1 MKNILQRLTPGLGL
15 AALATSAS
23 AHEGHGAHDLV
34 ERTALALGLSHTL
47 PVVAAL
53 YAGGF
58 LAGVVVLHLGSSLLA
73 RQVPLKAPLAWRFA
87 AGTLGGLGTLLLAR
101 A

>member
-1 MKNILQRLTPGLGL
+1 MNRTLSRLSVAPVSL
-15 AALATSAS
+15 AATVPALA
-23 AHEGHGAHDLV
+23 HDGHGPHDLV
-34 ERTALALGLSHTL
+34 EGLALALGLQHTL

-58 LAGVVVLHLGSSLLA
+58 VAGVATLHLGASLLA
-73 RQVPLKAPLAWRFA
+73 RRVQLQAPLAWRFA
-87 AGTLGGLGTLLLAR
+87 AGTLGGLGALLLAR

>member
-1 MKNILQRLTPGLGL
+1 MKKNLSRLGAGLGL
-15 AALATSAS
+15 AALAASAT
-23 AHEGHGAHDLV
+23 AHEGHGHHDLV
-34 ERTALALGLSHTL
+34 EGLALGLSLPHTL

-58 LAGVVVLHLGSSLLA
+58 LAGVALLHLAASLLA
-73 RQVPLKAPLAWRFA
+73 RRVQLKAPLAWRFA

>member
-1 MKNILQRLTPGLGL
+1 MKTILSRLASGLGL
-15 AALATSAS
+15 ATLAAAAA
-23 AHEGHGAHDLV
+23 AHDGHGHHDLV
-34 ERTALALGLSHTL
+34 ERLALGLGLPHTL

-58 LAGVVVLHLGSSLLA
+58 VAGVAALHLGGVLLA
-73 RQVPLKAPLAWRFA
+73 GRAQRRAPLAWRFA
-87 AGTLGGLGTLLLAR
+87 AGTLGGLGALLLAR

>member
-1 MKNILQRLTPGLGL
+1 MKTKLSRLASGLGL
-15 AALATSAS
+15 VTLAAS
-23 AHEGHGAHDLV
+23 AAAHDGHGHHDLV
-34 ERTALALGLSHTL
+34 ERLALALGLQHTL

-58 LAGVVVLHLGSSLLA
+58 LAGVAALHMASLLLTGRA
-73 RQVPLKAPLAWRFA
+73 QRRAPLAWRFA
-87 AGTLGGLGTLLLAR
+87 AGTLGGLGALLLAR